1 MFGYVTVNRPEMK
14 VKDLELYR
22 SYYCGLCHE
31 LHSRYGR
38 KGQMLLSYDGTF
50 LAIFLTGVYEPEENE
65 RMSRCLVHPAA
76 AHREKANRFIS
87 YAADM
92 NVLLAYLKAVD
103 DWRDEKKETAKLLAV
118 LLRSDYCQ
126 IRRKYPRQAKALL
139 RDIRALGVM
148 ERGRRADPGQGSG
161 LKAEQDGGTDP
172 GHGSGPAADGKKDSD
187 RKRSYRERMS
197 EVLSRIDQAAGYTG
211 DFMGELCVVWR
222 DHWERDLRETGF
234 YLGKF
239 IYLIDA
245 YDDLEKDEK
254 TGNFNVLSEL
264 RELDEEHFPQILR
277 EILLDTAACCC
288 RAFERLPIIQN
299 VELLR
304 NILYSGIWV
313 RFHQISSGE
322 GNEKKRPAWC
332 TDE

>member
-14 VKDLELYR
+14 VKELELYR

-38 KGQMLLSYDGTF
+38 KGQILLSYDGTF
-50 LAIFLTGVYEPEENE
+50 LAILLSGVYEPEEHE
-65 RMSRCLVHPAA
+65 RMTRCLVHPAA
-76 AHREKANRFIS
+76 AHRETSNRFTE

-103 DWRDEKKETAKLLAV
+103 DWRDEKKQSAKLTAI

-126 IRRKYPRQAKALL
+126 IRRRYPRQAKSVLLNIHALNK
-139 RDIRALGVM
+139 M
-148 ERGRRADPGQGSG
+148 E
-161 LKAEQDGGTDP
+161 KAEAK
-172 GHGSGPAADGKKDSD
+172 PADSRGQEAGEHADHD
-187 RKRSYRERMS
+187 RMVKI
-197 EVLSRIDQAAGYTG
+197 LSRIDQAAGYTG
-211 DFMGELCVVWR
+211 DFMGELCAVYH

-245 YDDLEKDEK
+245 YDDLEKDAK
-254 TGNFNVLSEL
+254 TGNFNVLFDL
-264 RELDEEHFPQILR
+264 KKFDPEHFQQILR

-288 RAFERLPIIQN
+288 RSFERLPIIKN

-313 RFHQISSGE
+313 RFHQISSGKD
-322 GNEKKRPAWC
+322 NEKKRPDWC
-332 TDE
+332 TDS